1 MTHSLHRRGP
11 IERLRE
17 DFVLLANTSRV
28 NKERTKPL
36 LAKVAKIVLE
46 EEPSNVGSSV
56 LRTCVPLGLDKED
69 FVKRIPE
76 AHALLS
82 SWSSKVKLRRVL
94 TRLKEADMG
103 ISVTVSGVI
112 EEVIPLVQEIGLRP
126 HTINLSMGIL
136 GKTKKLPSEE
146 ILEMTTMCGHSLV
159 ARNLVKKGVA
169 EVAAGRMTPR
179 EASLMIGKP
188 CVCGIY
194 NLDRSDVVLQER
206 TAGEK
211 AKKQD

>member
-1 MTHSLHRRGP
+1 M
-11 IERLRE
+11 
-17 DFVLLANTSRV
+17 
-28 NKERTKPL
+28 
-36 LAKVAKIVLE
+36 
-46 EEPSNVGSSV
+46 
-56 LRTCVPLGLDKED
+56 PLGLDEAE
-69 FVKRIPE
+69 FVNRIPE

-82 SWSSKVKLRRVL
+82 SWSSKARLRRVL
-94 TRLKEADMG
+94 MRLKEADMG

-112 EEVIPLVQEIGLRP
+112 DEMIPLTQEIGLRP

-146 ILEMTTMCGHSLV
+146 ILEFTTMCGHSLV
-159 ARNLVKKGVA
+159 ARNLVKKGIA
-169 EVAAGRMTPR
+169 EAAAGRMTPS
-179 EASLMIGKP
+179 EASMMIGKP

-206 TAGEK
+206 AAEVR